1 MSLLEARKERIV
13 VETDRYRVEGDI
25 ILPPNGYSDQLF
37 NYIKRDDK
45 EFLYLENV
53 ELEALDGSGRNWSS
67 TVLNLERRH
76 IRSVVPKNPSNKK

>member
-1 MSLLEARKERIV
+1 MLEARKERIV

-53 ELEALDGSGRNWSS
+53 ELEALDGSGRNWN
-67 TVLNLERRH
+67 TPVLNLERRH
-76 IRSVVPKNPSNKK
+76 IRSVVPKNPSDEK